1 MMAYTAPTSFSPSLT
16 KMLEAFEV
24 WACYQQ
30 GRSALTV
37 RRYRQEISA
46 FLTFL
51 ESHLNDCVTLE
62 ILKILTFHHIRS
74 FFAWRLQQGV
84 QKETNAIAFSAL
96 KIWFVFLK
104 DTQIIDHNPQ
114 EHLTRPKCR
123 TPLPKALSLHHTHT
137 LLTQSSV
144 ESNIGVSWIDLR
156 DYSLMMTLY
165 GMGLRIHEAL
175 QLNDENWPK
184 KDPWLVEVQGK
195 RGILRSVFV
204 LEAVREAVQGYLH
217 VRPRSYCAGAALF
230 IGKQGKRLQPCIL
243 QKRMRELRHTLALP
257 EHTTPHALRHSFAS
271 HLLHEGVGLR
281 DIQELLGH
289 RSLRS
294 TQRYLHIAPKT
305 LGDLHRSLHPRHK
318 KPTPDGCDL

>member
-1 MMAYTAPTSFSPSLT
+1 MAYTAPTSLPPSLT
-16 KMLEAFEV
+16 QMLETFSA
-24 WACYQQ
+24 WAQYQQ

-37 RRYRQEISA
+37 VRYLQEILV

-51 ESHLNDCVTLE
+51 KSHLNDSITLE
-62 ILKILTFHHIRS
+62 TLKTLTFHHIRS
-74 FFAWRLQQGV
+74 FFAWRLQHGV
-84 QKETNAIAFSAL
+84 QKETNAIGFSAL
-96 KIWFVFLK
+96 KLWFTFLK
-104 DTQIIDHNPQ
+104 DHNIIDQNPQ
-114 EHLTRPKCR
+114 EHLSRPKCR

-137 LLTQSSV
+137 LLTQPSV
-144 ESNIGVSWIDLR
+144 ELSATGISWIDLR
-156 DYSLMMTLY
+156 DYSLMMVLY

-175 QLNDENWPK
+175 QLNDKDWPTQA
-184 KDPWLVEVQGK
+184 PWLVEVQGK

-204 LEAVREAVQGYLH
+204 LEAVREAVQGYLY
-217 VRPRSYCAGAALF
+217 VRPRSYCAGAPLF

-243 QKRMRELRHTLALP
+243 QKRMRELRDALALP

-271 HLLHEGVGLR
+271 HLLHAGVGLR

-318 KPTPDGCDL
+318 RAPSDVCEL